1 MKVGNVNVC
10 FGNKRIQIDLSQ
22 LYLKVMEDMSRKERL
37 KLERGG
43 CLTLE

>member
-1 MKVGNVNVC
+1 MKAGNVNAC
-10 FGNKRIQIDLSQ
+10 SGNKRIQTDLSQ
-22 LYLKVMEDMSRKERL
+22 PYLKAMEDMSRKERL